1 MKIVHAADVHLD
13 SPLHGLERYEGAPV
27 EEIRGATRRA
37 LENLVEL
44 CAEEQAEVLLL
55 AGDLYDGD
63 WRDFGTGLF
72 FSAQMARLRER
83 GVRVFL
89 ARGNHDALSRITK
102 NLRLP
107 ENVHSFAAR
116 RPETIVDD
124 KLGIAVH
131 GQSFSK
137 AEVTEDLASG
147 YPNPVKGLLNI
158 GVLHTSA
165 DGRPGHANYA
175 PCRLQ
180 DLVSKG
186 YDYWALGHVH
196 AREVLHEDPWVVF
209 PGNLQGRHARE
220 TGPKGCTVV
229 SIDNGRITAVEPKW
243 LDVVRWV
250 VIDLDASACRTPAE
264 VLDRLSTALRSRLGA
279 ADGRVCAVRLRV
291 HGRCGAHA
299 SLVNHRE
306 SWIADTRALATD
318 VGAGLVW
325 IEKVLLETAPE
336 VDWGDLANQSGPLA
350 ELVRDIES
358 LRGNDVRLRELIAT
372 FADFNAKLP
381 VELKEGDDP
390 FRLDEPRLREILGGA
405 ASLLL
410 PRLLGSEDER

>member
-1 MKIVHAADVHLD
+1 MRFVHAADVHLD

-27 EEIRGATRRA
+27 DEIRGATRRA
-37 LENLVEL
+37 LENLVDL
-44 CAEEQAEVLLL
+44 CAEERVDVLLL

-72 FSAQMARLRER
+72 FSAQAARLREL

-89 ARGNHDALSRITK
+89 VRGNHDALSRITK
-102 NLRLP
+102 NLRMP
-107 ENVHSFAAR
+107 GNVHSFASR

-124 KLGIAVH
+124 KLGMAVH

-137 AEVTEDLASG
+137 AEVTDDIASG
-147 YPNPVKGLLNI
+147 YPKPVKGLFNI

-175 PCRLQ
+175 PCRVQ

-196 AREVLHEDPWVVF
+196 AREVLHEDPWVIF

-220 TGPKGCTVV
+220 TGPKGCTIV
-229 SIDNGRITAVEPKW
+229 SVDNGRISAVESRW

-250 VIDLDASACRTPAE
+250 VVDLDASACRTPNE
-264 VLDRLSTALRSRLGA
+264 LLDRLTIALRSSITEA
-279 ADGRVCAVRLRV
+279 EWRVCAVRLRIS
-291 HGRCGAHA
+291 GRCGAHA

-306 SWIADTRALATD
+306 SWIADTRSLATD
-318 VGAGLVW
+318 VGSGAVW

-336 VDWGDLANQSGPLA
+336 AECADFANQTGPLA
-350 ELVRDIES
+350 ELVRHIET
-358 LRGNDVRLRELIAT
+358 LRGNDARLKQLIEEFAEL
-372 FADFNAKLP
+372 NAKLP
-381 VELKEGDDP
+381 VELKKGDDP
-390 FRLDEPRLREILGGA
+390 FRLDETRLRELLGGA

-410 PRLLGSEDER
+410 PRLLGS